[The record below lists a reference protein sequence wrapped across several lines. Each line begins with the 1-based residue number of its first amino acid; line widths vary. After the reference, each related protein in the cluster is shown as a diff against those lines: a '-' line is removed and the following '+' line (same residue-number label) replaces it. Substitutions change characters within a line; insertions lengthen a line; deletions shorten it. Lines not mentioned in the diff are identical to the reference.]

1 MAKEE
6 LTAKVVAAPA
16 PGASITLDFKMA
28 TELLKMFG
36 EEPGLVTLQQGSERS
51 HSGTGLYALYSHLPA
66 EGAEFLGA
74 EPDDEAVP
82 EATPAQPVTWQPIAT
97 APRDGTNILIRFGID
112 GDSQAKYIPGLTHPW
127 KFIDTN
133 DGITWLINHAVD
145 GPGGPSHWMQFPPYR
160 KAAAPQ
166 PAAQDALAYQEA
178 CSLATSLFKK
188 HFSKDVEYASGKV
201 TWGLCDTTAGVI
213 SQIDNMVCGL
223 VEPAAQATLTIKPLQ
238 WSDEREPSEDVR
250 YNHVVAES
258 PLGRITVE
266 WKGWKKYDSRCVYVG
281 GEYIDSGSTLEE
293 AKKIAERHLQNV
305 VEALTTPA
313 QAGWCKDCNPDN
325 CCGCAT
331 PAAPAQVG
339 EYPEL
344 PPLQVRYDGLGHT
357 TTTGYGE
364 SQMRDY
370 ADATCAARGVALA
383 ALKHPAVKSDM
394 LVNGGALKLALN
406 VLRRAGKNEVADE
419 LECTA
424 QAAPVDAERYR
435 WLFDA
440 RTKSQAESFSGT
452 VNNPLPQ
459 DVVLSH
465 LHCFLRTRRRPMK

>member
-6 LTAKVVAAPA
+6 LTAKVVAAP
-16 PGASITLDFKMA
+16 GAAITLDFKMA

-36 EEPGLVTLQQGSERS
+36 EEPGLITLQHGSESS
-51 HSGTGLYALYSHLPA
+51 HSGTGLYARYSDMPD

-82 EATPAQPVTWQPIAT
+82 EAV
-97 APRDGTNILIRFGID
+97 
-112 GDSQAKYIPGLTHPW
+112 
-127 KFIDTN
+127 
-133 DGITWLINHAVD
+133 AV
-145 GPGGPSHWMQFPPYR
+145 
-160 KAAAPQ
+160 
-166 PAAQDALAYQEA
+166 QDALAYQEA
-178 CSLATSLFKK
+178 CSLATHLFKK

-223 VEPAAQATLTIKPLQ
+223 VEPTAQATLMIKPLQ

-281 GEYIDSGSTLEE
+281 GEYIDSGSTLED
-293 AKKIAERHLQNV
+293 AKKIAEYHLQNV
-305 VEALTTPA
+305 VEALTTAA
-313 QAGWCKDCNPDN
+313 QTGWCKDCNPDN
-325 CCGCAT
+325 CSGCAT

-357 TTTGYGE
+357 TTMGYGV

-370 ADATCAARGVALA
+370 ADATCAARGA
-383 ALKHPAVKSDM
+383 
-394 LVNGGALKLALN
+394 
-406 VLRRAGKNEVADE
+406 
-419 LECTA
+419 A
-424 QAAPVDAERYR
+424 QAASADAERYR

-452 VNNPLPQ
+452 ISNPLPQ
-459 DVVLSH
+459 DVVISH
-465 LHCFLRTRRRPMK
+465 LQGFFMHKAQVDEMVDTAMAAQKGSAT